1 MSDHIHE
8 DDERDLQELFRAE
21 RQAESE
27 SAPAF
32 SKLTRARRPGL
43 RRLVLLG
50 ASTGTLVTA
59 AALTAIWI
67 ANPPADLPSSAP
79 RPVVPNGIPG
89 KYVISPVLD
98 DKEKSIASPETRPV
112 VGSKPIA
119 PPPPPP
125 PPAVVAPAASEAE
138 LRQLA
143 SLGYITSAEQ
153 VEILSE
159 NSPTQAPA
167 AQSRFSDEFIA
178 DLPVA
183 GRSYQSV
190 MTLAPGVQDADGEG
204 SPNVHG
210 SRARDFKAQVSGIS
224 NARLLTGQQMS
235 PVNPNSIEEMEVITA
250 GAGAEFSRAQGGF
263 ASKQQRAN
271 PRIGE
276 EPFSA
281 ESYAPREDND
291 FLAVTENPLSTFSID
306 VDTASYSNM
315 RRFLEAGQLPPRD
328 AVRIEELVNYF
339 RYDYPAPTT
348 DAPFSASVEVA
359 DCPWN
364 PEHRLARIGLAGR
377 EIARGA
383 HPGSNLVFLIDVSG
397 SMQEPQKLPLLKS
410 ALALLVD
417 ELGARDQ
424 VAMVVYA
431 GSSGLALPPT
441 SGAAKA
447 DIVRAIERLEAGGS
461 TNGGA
466 GLALAYRIARENFI
480 PGGVNRVILATDGD
494 FNVGETDRG
503 TLLRMIEKDAK
514 NGIFLTALGFGY
526 GNLKDDTL
534 EHLADRGN
542 GNYAYIDR
550 LGEARK
556 VLVEEMTG
564 TLVTIAKDVKIQV
577 EFNPLQVGAYRLIG
591 YENRMLKKEDFNDDR
606 KDAGEIGAGH
616 TVTALYELVPPGKAL
631 DTPAVD
637 ALKYQSVAAPTEA
650 AESGDVFTL
659 RVRYKEP
666 EGQVSRLL
674 SFPVVDDGLSLDAAS
689 PDFKFA
695 AAVAQL
701 GLLLRESSVAPG
713 ASFDSA
719 EKLATDG
726 IGADERGLR
735 AEFLQ
740 LLRTARGLKSS
751 AIEAGN

>member
-1 MSDHIHE
+1 MSDHMQ
-8 DDERDLQELFRAE
+8 DDERDLKELFRAA
-21 RQAESE
+21 RQAESDR
-27 SAPAF
+27 APAF
-32 SKLTRARRPGL
+32 SKLTRARRPTL

-50 ASTGTLVTA
+50 ASTGTLA
-59 AALTAIWI
+59 SAIALAAIWVAGPPTDSPSTVAPSVARRAVRGI
-67 ANPPADLPSSAP
+67 APTISRAVDVESAIPHTEMSRVAGSAP
-79 RPVVPNGIPG
+79 G
-89 KYVISPVLD
+89 D
-98 DKEKSIASPETRPV
+98 
-112 VGSKPIA
+112 
-119 PPPPPP
+119 P
-125 PPAVVAPAASEAE
+125 PPAPAPANLS
-138 LRQLA
+138 
-143 SLGYITSAEQ
+143 SLGYISSALPDE
-153 VEILSE
+153 VPAPAST
-159 NSPTQAPA
+159 PKQAPA
-167 AQSRFSDEFIA
+167 AGDKISDEFVS
-178 DLPVA
+178 DQPVA
-183 GRSYQSV
+183 GRVYQNV
-190 MTLAPGVQDADGEG
+190 LTLAPGVQDPDGDG
-204 SPNVHG
+204 NPNVHG
-210 SRARDFKAQVSGIS
+210 SRDRDFKAALRGIS
-224 NARLLTGQQMS
+224 NVDPLVGQQMS
-235 PVNPNSIEEMEVITA
+235 QVNANSIEEMEVISSNMGVA
-250 GAGAEFSRAQGGF
+250 YSRAQGGF
-263 ASKQQRAN
+263 ALLQKQGKD
-271 PRIGE
+271 PRRGE

-306 VDTASYSNM
+306 VDTAAYSNM
-315 RRFLEAGQLPPRD
+315 RRFIEAGQLPPRD
-328 AVRIEELVNYF
+328 AVRIEELINYF

-397 SMQEPQKLPLLKS
+397 SMEDPQKLPLLKS
-410 ALALLVD
+410 ALALLIE

-431 GSSGLALPPT
+431 GASGLALPPT

-447 DIVRAIERLEAGGS
+447 EIVEAIERLEAGGS

-466 GLALAYRIARENFI
+466 GLALAYRLARENFV

-550 LGEARK
+550 LAEARK
-556 VLVEEMTG
+556 VLVEEMAG

-577 EFNPLQVGAYRLIG
+577 EFNPLEVGAYRLIG

-616 TVTALYELVPPGKAL
+616 NVTALYELVPPGKAL
-631 DTPAVD
+631 EAPAVD
-637 ALKYQSVAAPTEA
+637 ALKYQSVAAPTAA
-650 AESGDVFTL
+650 AEDGDLFTL

-666 EGQVSRLL
+666 EGHVSRLL
-674 SFPVVDDGLSLDAAS
+674 SFPIADEGLSLRAAS
-689 PDFKFA
+689 ADFKFA
-695 AAVAQL
+695 AAVAEL
-701 GLLLRESSVAPG
+701 GLLLRESSLAPS
-713 ASFDSA
+713 ATFESA
-719 EKLATDG
+719 EKLAIDG
-726 IGADERGLR
+726 LGADERGLR

-740 LLRTARGLKSS
+740 LLRAARALKSG
-751 AIEAGN
+751 AVQAVD